1 MICWHGLQRRI
12 GKPTRST
19 NGGATRLHTLTPQH
33 TTSSANATTVIT
45 AVPTSID
52 QCSLA
57 NPLVFLTE
65 RGSVYDRCSEHVPG
79 EGWLS
84 HHDWWR

>member
-19 NGGATRLHTLTPQH
+19 NGGATRLHTLTPH
-33 TTSSANATTVIT
+33 YTTSSVNAITVIA
-45 AVPTSID
+45 AVHISID

-57 NPLVFLTE
+57 NALAFCKGVDRTTIGG
-65 RGSVYDRCSEHVPG
+65 GSGGLSG
-79 EGWLS
+79 GGGGWVGQ
-84 HHDWWR
+84 

>member
-19 NGGATRLHTLTPQH
+19 NGGATRLHTLTPHH
-33 TTSSANATTVIT
+33 TTSSANAITVIT
-45 AVPTSID
+45 AVPISID
-52 QCSLA
+52 QCSVA
-57 NPLVFLTE
+57 NALVFLTE
-65 RGSVYDRCSEHVPG
+65 SGSVYDRCSEHVPVK
-79 EGWLS
+79 GWLS

>member
-19 NGGATRLHTLTPQH
+19 NGGATRLHTLTPHH
-33 TTSSANATTVIT
+33 TASSANVITVNT

-52 QCSLA
+52 QCSVA
-57 NPLVFLTE
+57 NALVF
-65 RGSVYDRCSEHVPG
+65 C
-79 EGWLS
+79 
-84 HHDWWR
+84 